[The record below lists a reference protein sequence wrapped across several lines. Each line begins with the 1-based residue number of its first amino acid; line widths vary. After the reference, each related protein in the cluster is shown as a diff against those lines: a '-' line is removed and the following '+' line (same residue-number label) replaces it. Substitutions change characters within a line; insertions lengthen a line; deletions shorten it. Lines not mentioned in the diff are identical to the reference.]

1 MEKQIPILDIGGI
14 LISTSIITEYFCCD
28 LSACGGACC
37 IEGDAGAP
45 VTHDEVSEIEAL
57 LDDTWPLMSAQAQT
71 VVDRQGVAYRDPEG
85 ELVTSIVGGKDCVFT
100 YYNYPPYTVEEL
112 PAGCCL
118 CALERVCRQRQSS
131 EDQSHIESQQ
141 HTQEERA
148 PFMKPISC
156 ALYPIREKHFTGGLI
171 GLNLH
176 RWAVCD
182 AAFRRGRE
190 LQLPVY
196 RFLREP
202 LIRRFGL
209 AWYKELETVAAEFF
223 NQFPQVP

>member
-1 MEKQIPILDIGGI
+1 MKQIPILDIGGI

-118 CALERVCRQRQSS
+118 CALERVCRQRQDSS
-131 EDQSHIESQQ
+131 FI
-141 HTQEERA
+141 
-148 PFMKPISC
+148 KPISC
-156 ALYPIREKHFTGGLI
+156 ALYPIREKHFAGGLI